1 MHRFFGAS
9 KKVPPPT
16 LDGAIT
22 SASGRG
28 ADSRVESIEAKI
40 RKLEA
45 ELARYKEQLG
55 RLREGPSKNAVK
67 QRALR
72 ILQQKR
78 QYEQQRDQLQ
88 DQIFSM
94 EQTQL
99 ATDNLRHTAMS
110 VEAMKQ
116 ANTALKK
123 QYKGIS
129 IDKIEKMQ
137 DEMQDLL
144 ESANEVQDIMARS
157 YDVPAEVDEADLEA
171 ELDAL
176 GDELLLEGESTPSY
190 LQPSTALEEAM
201 PELTDT
207 LPSIPSQK
215 NAAEE
220 TGRQA
225 GRQACMHACMRVTHT
240 RR

>member
-1 MHRFFGAS
+1 MHRFFGTS
-9 KKVPPPT
+9 NKVPPPT
-16 LDGAIT
+16 LDGAIA
-22 SASGRG
+22 SADG
-28 ADSRVESIEAKI
+28 RVEGIEVKI
-40 RKLEA
+40 RKLDA

-55 RLREGPSKNAVK
+55 KLREGPSKNAVK

-110 VEAMKQ
+110 VEAMKH

-123 QYKGIS
+123 QYKDVN

-144 ESANEVQDIMARS
+144 ESANEVQEIMARS
-157 YDVPAEVDEADLEA
+157 YDVPAELDEADLEA

-176 GDELLLEGESTPSY
+176 GDELLLESESTPSY
-190 LQPSTALEEAM
+190 LQPATTLEEPM
-201 PELTDT
+201 PEFADI
-207 LPSIPSQK
+207 LPNTPNQQK
-215 NAAEE
+215 ANEEADIEAAL
-220 TGRQA
+220 RL
-225 GRQACMHACMRVTHT
+225 
-240 RR
+240 